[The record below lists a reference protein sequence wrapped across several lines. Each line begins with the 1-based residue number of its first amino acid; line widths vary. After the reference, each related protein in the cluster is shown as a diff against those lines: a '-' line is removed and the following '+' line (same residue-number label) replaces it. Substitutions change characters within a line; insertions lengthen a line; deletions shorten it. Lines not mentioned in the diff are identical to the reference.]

1 MIAIMAIVKSQNAT
15 SVNGEAGPILSN
27 MMPATTENIVYPRRP
42 KKLLIP
48 IIVPRISLG
57 KLRRKSTSTLIYWT
71 ADAMIISIDKRMEDV
86 DSGSAMF
93 LNWNAMNPL
102 KRKAIG
108 RKMLIG
114 AESAI
119 FPMTGRANKVPIIAP
134 VSTSL

>member
-1 MIAIMAIVKSQNAT
+1 
-15 SVNGEAGPILSN
+15 
-27 MMPATTENIVYPRRP
+27 
-42 KKLLIP
+42 
-48 IIVPRISLG
+48 
-57 KLRRKSTSTLIYWT
+57 
-71 ADAMIISIDKRMEDV
+71 MIISIDKRMEDV

-134 VSTSL
+134 VSTSLYSVFTRSSDSILPDSTKLVIQSMR